1 MVTIISKTYNEG
13 GWSVEC
19 KVELK
24 SGTRA
29 GLEYVSLGED
39 ATEAELKAAILKAYG

>member
-19 KVELK
+19 RVELK
-24 SGTRA
+24 TGTRS

-39 ATEAELKAAILKAYG
+39 VTDEDLTTAILKAYS